1 MYELLNCIL
10 TSFNY
15 CIMIKIKSPGRI
27 CLFGE
32 HQDYLG
38 YPIIS
43 LAISKYIYIEAKRI
57 IEPKFMINLLDTN
70 ENIEII
76 LNQKELEYDSKR
88 DYIKSGYNH
97 FLRMGIK
104 FQKGYE
110 ISIKGNIPVNA
121 GVASSSALVI
131 GWLYF
136 LDHITNNTLS
146 KFQLA
151 LDGYNVEV
159 KEFNEA
165 GGMMDHF
172 TATFGKLIY
181 LEQTSSRPNLITF
194 DLSLKGF
201 VLGNSL
207 EKKSTIEDLISVKKT
222 ALNSFR
228 TLKES
233 MPNFNLFKTLIDD
246 VIPFLPSIEKKY
258 RNKIIGNLGNRDI
271 TKKAFQLINNFYQN
285 INVANSNQL
294 KGFYTQLGNLIN
306 LHHQNLRDYIQ
317 VSTNKI
323 NDMISAS
330 LKAGA
335 LGGKINGSGFG
346 GTMFALTLDHEDALK
361 SVIEKVGGKAYIL
374 KTSNGVELY

>member
-1 MYELLNCIL
+1 
-10 TSFNY
+10 
-15 CIMIKIKSPGRI
+15 MIKIKSPGRI

-43 LAISKYIYIEAKRI
+43 LAISKYIYIEATRI
-57 IEPKFMINLLDTN
+57 TEPKLRINLPDID

-76 LNQKELEYDSKR
+76 LNQKELEYKSKR
-88 DYIKSGYNH
+88 DYIKSGYNL
-97 FLRMGIK
+97 FLRMGAK

-110 ISIKGNIPVNA
+110 ISIKGDIPINA

-131 GWLYF
+131 GWLYL
-136 LDHITNNTLS
+136 LDHITNHSLS

-151 LDGYNVEV
+151 LEGYNAEV

-181 LEQTSSRPNLITF
+181 LEQTTSSPNLITF
-194 DLSLKGF
+194 DLSLNGF

-207 EKKSTIEDLISVKKT
+207 EKKSTVEDLFNVKKT
-222 ALNSFR
+222 ALDSFR
-228 TLKES
+228 LLKES
-233 MPNFNLFKTLIDD
+233 MPNFNPLKTFIDD

-258 RNKIIGNLGNRDI
+258 RKKIIGNLENRDL
-271 TKKAFQLINNFYQN
+271 TKIALNLIKEYYQN
-285 INVANSNQL
+285 MNKVNSNQL
-294 KGFYTQLGNLIN
+294 KEFYTQLGNLLN

-330 LKAGA
+330 LNAGA
-335 LGGKINGSGFG
+335 LGAKINGSGFG
-346 GTMFALTLDHEDALK
+346 GTMLALTFDKKDALK
-361 SVIEKVGGKAYIL
+361 SAIEKVGGKADIL
-374 KTSNGVELY
+374 KTSNGVEMY

>member
-1 MYELLNCIL
+1 ML
-10 TSFNY
+10 
-15 CIMIKIKSPGRI
+15 KIKSPGRI

-43 LAISKYIYIEAKRI
+43 LAISKYIYIDAKRI
-57 IEPKFMINLLDTN
+57 TEPKLMINLLDTN

-76 LNQKELEYDSKR
+76 LNQKELEYESKR
-88 DYIKSGYNH
+88 DYIKSGYNL
-97 FLRMGIK
+97 FLRKGIK
-104 FQKGYE
+104 FEKGYE
-110 ISIKGNIPVNA
+110 ISIKGDIPINA

-151 LDGYNVEV
+151 LEGYNAEV

-172 TATFGKLIY
+172 TSTFGKLIY
-181 LEQTSSRPNLITF
+181 LEQTTSSPNLITF
-194 DLSLKGF
+194 DLSLNGF

-207 EKKSTIEDLISVKKT
+207 EKKSTVEDLINVKKT
-222 ALNSFR
+222 ALDSFR
-228 TLKES
+228 ILKES
-233 MPNFNLFKTLIDD
+233 MPNFNHFITSIDD
-246 VIPFLPSIEKKY
+246 VIPFLSSIEKKY
-258 RNKIIGNLGNRDI
+258 RKKIIGNLKNREI
-271 TKKAFQLINNFYQN
+271 TKGAFKLINKYYQN
-285 INVANSNQL
+285 MNVANSNQL
-294 KGFYTQLGNLIN
+294 KNFYTQLGSLLN

-317 VSTNKI
+317 VSTIKI

-346 GTMFALTLDHEDALK
+346 GTMFALTLDHKDALK
-361 SVIEKVGGKAYIL
+361 SAIEKVGGKAYIL
-374 KTSNGVELY
+374 KTSNGVEIY

>member
-1 MYELLNCIL
+1 
-10 TSFNY
+10 
-15 CIMIKIKSPGRI
+15 MIKIKSPGRI

-38 YPIIS
+38 YPVIS

-57 IEPKFMINLLDTN
+57 TEPKLIINLPDTN
-70 ENIEII
+70 EKIEVI
-76 LNQKELEYDSKR
+76 LNQKELEYQSKR
-88 DYIKSGYNH
+88 DYIKSAYNL
-97 FLRMGIK
+97 FLRMGIR

-110 ISIKGNIPVNA
+110 ISITGDIPINA

-136 LDHITNNTLS
+136 LNHITYHALS

-151 LDGYNVEV
+151 LEGYNAEV
-159 KEFNEA
+159 REFNEA

-172 TATFGKLIY
+172 TAAFGKLIY
-181 LEQTSSRPNLITF
+181 LEQINSKPNLTTF

-207 EKKSTIEDLISVKKT
+207 EKKSTVEDLINIKKT
-222 ALNSFR
+222 ALEGFR

-233 MPNFNLFKTLIDD
+233 MPSFNPFKTLIDE
-246 VIPFLPSIEKKY
+246 VLPFLPSIEKRY
-258 RNKIIGNLGNRDI
+258 RKNIIGNLGNRDL
-271 TKKAFQLINNFYQN
+271 TKIALNLINEYYQN
-285 INVANSNQL
+285 INKVNSNQL
-294 KGFYTQLGNLIN
+294 KDFYVQVGNLLN
-306 LHHQNLRDYIQ
+306 LHHQNLKDDIQ
-317 VSTNKI
+317 VSTQKI
-323 NDMISAS
+323 DDMISAS

-346 GTMFALTLDHEDALK
+346 GTMFALTLADQDALI
-361 SVIEKVGGKAYIL
+361 SAIEKVGGKAEIL
-374 KTSNGVELY
+374 KTSNGVEIY

>member
-1 MYELLNCIL
+1 MYERLNCISN
-10 TSFNY
+10 SFNY
-15 CIMIKIKSPGRI
+15 RIMIKIKSPGRI

-43 LAISKYIYIEAKRI
+43 LAISKYIYIEATRI
-57 IEPKFMINLLDTN
+57 TEPKLMINLTDTN

-76 LNQKELEYDSKR
+76 LNQKELEYKSKR
-88 DYIKSGYNH
+88 DYIKSGYNL
-97 FLRMGIK
+97 FLRMGII
-104 FQKGYE
+104 FQKGYD
-110 ISIKGNIPVNA
+110 ISIRGDIPINA

-136 LDHITNNTLS
+136 LDHITNHALS

-151 LDGYNVEV
+151 LEGYNVEV

-181 LEQTSSRPNLITF
+181 LEQTPSSPNLITF
-194 DLSLKGF
+194 DLSLNGF

-207 EKKSTIEDLISVKKT
+207 EKKSTVEDLINVKKT
-222 ALNSFR
+222 ALDGFR

-233 MPNFNLFKTLIDD
+233 MPNFNPFNTLIDD

-258 RNKIIGNLGNRDI
+258 RKKIIGNLGNRDI
-271 TKKAFQLINNFYQN
+271 TKLAFNLINEYYQN
-285 INVANSNQL
+285 RNLVKSNHL
-294 KGFYTQLGNLIN
+294 KDFYAQLGNLIN

-335 LGGKINGSGFG
+335 LGAKINGSGFG
-346 GTMFALTLDHEDALK
+346 GTMIALTLDKKETLK
-361 SVIEKVGGKAYIL
+361 SAIEKVGGKAEIL
-374 KTSNGVELY
+374 KTSNGVEIY